1 MDNRNYFLVHAV
13 TISYLFS
20 LITLGNKRI
29 DRIFAQVLIK
39 THQ

>member
-20 LITLGNKRI
+20 LIILGSKRI
-29 DRIFAQVLIK
+29 DRICTQVLIK

>member
-1 MDNRNYFLVHAV
+1 MDNRNYFLMYGV

-20 LITLGNKRI
+20 LIILGDKRI
-29 DRIFAQVLIK
+29 DCIFAQVLIK